1 MLFTPPA
8 AASSLSSGT
17 RAPCRTPIARRCA
30 PALGLQHRSRA
41 EIGHGGGPGAYSGA
55 EADDPRRDRQ
65 IVADYARAARNAMNA
80 GFDGVQ
86 IQANYLYLLA
96 QFLNRDQPPDRMAAG

>member
-1 MLFTPPA
+1 
-8 AASSLSSGT
+8 
-17 RAPCRTPIARRCA
+17 
-30 PALGLQHRSRA
+30 
-41 EIGHGGGPGAYSGA
+41 
-55 EADDPRRDRQ
+55 
-65 IVADYARAARNAMNA
+65 MNA